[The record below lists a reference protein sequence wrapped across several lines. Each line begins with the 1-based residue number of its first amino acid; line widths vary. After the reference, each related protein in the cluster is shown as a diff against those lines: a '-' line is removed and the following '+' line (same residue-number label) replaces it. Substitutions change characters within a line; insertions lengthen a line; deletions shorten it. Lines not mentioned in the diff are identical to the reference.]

1 MRFDHLRRRDF
12 IALLGGGAASWPLAA
27 RAQQPTL
34 PVIGL
39 LGTQSRELWEERLG
53 AFRRGLAEAGYVEGR
68 TVAMEYRFV
77 DDAKAQ
83 LSVLAADLVARRVN
97 VIAAFGGPQPAVAAK
112 AVTASIPIV
121 FTLSGDPVESGLV
134 DSLSHPGRNLTGATT
149 LNIEVSAK
157 RLELMHELIPA
168 ATVIAL
174 LVDPGAADPQLAE
187 LNSAARTLGL
197 QLGVLHAGNDRELD
211 DAFATLAQLGAGGLV
226 IGVSSFLISRSSRLA
241 ALALRYRVPS
251 VYLYR
256 EFAVAGGLM
265 SYGGSLAE
273 GYRMAGSSA
282 GRILQGAKPAELPVQ
297 QATKV
302 ELIINLKTAK
312 ALGLDVPVSLLARA
326 DEVIE

>member
-1 MRFDHLRRRDF
+1 MRRRQF
-12 IALLGGGAASWPLAA
+12 ITLLGGAATWPLAA
-27 RAQQPTL
+27 RAQQPAM
-34 PVIGL
+34 PVVGL

-53 AFRRGLAEAGYVEGR
+53 AFRRGLAEAGYVEGQ

-83 LSVLAADLVARRVN
+83 LSALAADLVARRVN
-97 VIAAFGGPQPAVAAK
+97 VIAAFGGPQPAGAAK
-112 AVTASIPIV
+112 AVTSSIPIV

-134 DSLSHPGRNLTGATT
+134 DSLAHPGRNLTGATT

-157 RLELMHELIPA
+157 RLELMHELLPA
-168 ATVIAL
+168 ATAIAF
-174 LVDPGAADPQLAE
+174 LVDQPGAGFPQLAGV
-187 LNSAARTLGL
+187 NSAAGTLGL
-197 QLGVLHAGNDRELD
+197 RLNVLHASNDGEVD
-211 DAFATLAQLGAGGLV
+211 DAFAALGQMGAGGLV

-241 ALALRYRVPS
+241 ELALRYRVPAI
-251 VYLYR
+251 YLYR

-273 GYRMAGSSA
+273 GYRMAGNSV

-312 ALGLDVPVSLLARA
+312 ALGLTVPISLLARA

>member
-1 MRFDHLRRRDF
+1 MKRREL
-12 IALLGGGAASWPLAA
+12 ITLLVGVTAWPLAA
-27 RAQQPTL
+27 RAQQPAM
-34 PVIGL
+34 PVIGV

-53 AFRRGLAEAGYVEGR
+53 AFRQGLAEAGYVEGQ

-83 LSVLAADLVARRVN
+83 LSALAADLVARRVN

-112 AVTASIPIV
+112 AVTSSIPIV
-121 FTLSGDPVESGLV
+121 FTLSGDPVEFGLV
-134 DSLSHPGRNLTGATT
+134 DSLAHPGRNLTGAST
-149 LNIEVSAK
+149 LNLEVSAK
-157 RLELMHELIPA
+157 RLELMHELLPA

-174 LVDPGAADPQLAE
+174 LVDQPDQLFARDPQLTE

-197 QLGVLHAGNDRELD
+197 RLNVLHAGSDRELD
-211 DAFATLAQLGAGGLV
+211 DAFATLGQMGAGGLV

-241 ALALRYRVPS
+241 ELALRYRVPA

-256 EFAVAGGLM
+256 EFAAAGGLM
-265 SYGGSLAE
+265 SYGGNIGE
-273 GYRMAGSSA
+273 GYRIAGNHA

-302 ELIINLKTAK
+302 ELIINLNTAK
-312 ALGLDVPVSLLARA
+312 ALALAVPVSLLARA

>member
-1 MRFDHLRRRDF
+1 MRRREL
-12 IALLGGGAASWPLAA
+12 IRLLGGAAAWPLAA
-27 RAQQPTL
+27 RAQQPAL
-34 PVIGL
+34 PVVGL

-53 AFRRGLAEAGYVEGR
+53 AFRRGLAEAGYVEGQ

-83 LSVLAADLVARRVN
+83 LSALAVDLVARRVN
-97 VIAAFGGPQPAVAAK
+97 VIAAFGGPQPAAAAK
-112 AVTASIPIV
+112 AVTSSIPIV

-134 DSLSHPGRNLTGATT
+134 DSLAHPGRNLTGATT

-174 LVDPGAADPQLAE
+174 LVDQPAARDSELAE

-197 QLGVLHAGNDRELD
+197 RLKILHAGNDRELD
-211 DAFATLAQLGAGGLV
+211 DAFATLGQMAAGGLV

-241 ALALRYRVPS
+241 ELALRYRVPS

-256 EFAVAGGLM
+256 EFAAAGGLM

-273 GYRMAGSSA
+273 GYRMAGSAA